1 MMDNTSIE
9 TLNPPVGSTLPV
21 GGPPGLR
28 VDNPAG
34 LVFVGGQIS
43 AGATGDVIAPGDM
56 EQQLRNVFD
65 NIWRVL
71 RDAGVG
77 WRDVVRMDVFYVP
90 DEDEEA
96 FWDKLARV
104 AGEYVE
110 ADGPV
115 WTAVQVPGLAYPGL
129 LVEIDAV
136 AVARRK

>member
-1 MMDNTSIE
+1 MNTTNIA
-9 TLNPPVGSTLPV
+9 TLRAPVGTALPL
-21 GGPPGLR
+21 GGPSGLR
-28 VDNPAG
+28 VDDPAG

-43 AGATGDVIAPGDM
+43 AGETGEVIAPGDM
-56 EQQLRNVFD
+56 EEQLRNVFD

-90 DEDEEA
+90 EHDEEG
-96 FWDKLARV
+96 FWNKLSRV
-104 AGEYVE
+104 AEEYLE
-110 ADGPV
+110 GDGPV

-136 AVARRK
+136 AVARSA